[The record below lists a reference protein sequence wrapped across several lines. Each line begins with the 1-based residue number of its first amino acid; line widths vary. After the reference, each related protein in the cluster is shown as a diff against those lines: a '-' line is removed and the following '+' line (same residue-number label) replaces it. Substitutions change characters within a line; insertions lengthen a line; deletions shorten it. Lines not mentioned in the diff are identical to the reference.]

1 MTSYFHCCLLCSTS
15 VLLTAGERQDRRHR
29 KDRLGRVTRV
39 TPLRFLAGASTFVSL
54 LVLPTAV
61 VAQDAE
67 ELAKRL
73 ANPVASLISVPID
86 FDYDGNI
93 GPADDGDRMTVIA
106 KPVVP
111 MALSENWNLI
121 SRTIAPLVSQNDI
134 FAGVGGQTGFGDIV
148 QSFFFSPAAPTSR
161 GLIWGAGPVL
171 QLPTAT
177 DDLLGGDKFAIGPT
191 VVLLKQAG
199 QITYGALT
207 NHLWDVAG
215 NDDRSSINNTF
226 LQPFLSYT
234 TTSAV
239 TYSVQTESTYSWETD
254 AWSVPINVAVAKLSR
269 IGSQLVQ
276 YKAGIRYWATSSPS
290 GAEGWGVKVG
300 IVFLFPI

>member
-161 GLIWGAGPVL
+161 GLIWGAGSGP
-171 QLPTAT
+171 AAS
-177 DDLLGGDKFAIGPT
+177 DGDRR
-191 VVLLKQAG
+191 
-199 QITYGALT
+199 LT
-207 NHLWDVAG
+207 RRRQVR
-215 NDDRSSINNTF
+215 DRSHCGFVEAGRTDYVRRVD
-226 LQPFLSYT
+226 QP
-234 TTSAV
+234 
-239 TYSVQTESTYSWETD
+239 
-254 AWSVPINVAVAKLSR
+254 P
-269 IGSQLVQ
+269 
-276 YKAGIRYWATSSPS
+276 
-290 GAEGWGVKVG
+290 VG
-300 IVFLFPI
+300 RGRK